1 MNQDATPTQS
11 QRQPSLLRDMA
22 ASSVVSGFVAVL
34 VGYTSSA
41 AIIFQAAEAAG
52 ASQAQIS
59 SWLWALGI
67 GTGLTTLGFSLRYRM
82 PLLTAWSTPGAA
94 LLATSLPGI
103 PMSEAIGA
111 FLFSALLITLC
122 GVTGLFERIMHRIP
136 QAIASAMLAGVLLR
150 FGLDIFIAMES
161 RWLLPLSMFI
171 TYLLAKRLR
180 PRYAI
185 VCVLAVGI
193 AVAMMQGLLDIESI
207 EPALAVPIFTM
218 PSFSLSTLI
227 GVGIPLFVVTMAS
240 QNLPGIAVIRASGY
254 SPPLSP
260 LIGWT
265 GAVTLAL
272 APFGGF
278 AFNLAAITAAICMG
292 PEAHD
297 QPARRYTAAVS
308 AGVFY
313 LLTGLLGATVTA
325 LFTAFPRELIMAI
338 AGLAL
343 LATIGSGLATAVR
356 EETHREAALIT
367 FLVTA
372 SGIGMLGIG
381 SAFWGLL
388 AGLAALAVG
397 RRSTG

>member
-1 MNQDATPTQS
+1 MAQDTSATVQ
-11 QRQPSLLRDMA
+11 QRPALWRDMA
-22 ASSVVSGFVAVL
+22 WSSVVSGFVAVL

-52 ASQAQIS
+52 ASQAQIG

-122 GVTGLFERIMHRIP
+122 GVTGLFERVMHRIP

-150 FGLDIFIAMES
+150 FGLDIFVAMES
-161 RWLLPLSMFI
+161 RWLLPLSMFVA
-171 TYLLAKRLR
+171 YLLAKRLW

-185 VCVLAVGI
+185 VCVLAVGV
-193 AVAMMQGLLDIESI
+193 AVALMQDQLDIGSVEL
-207 EPALAVPIFTM
+207 ALAMPVFTM

-265 GAVTLAL
+265 GATTFLL

-297 QPARRYTAAVS
+297 QPAKRYTAAVS
-308 AGVFY
+308 AGMFY
-313 LLTGLLGATVTA
+313 LLTGILGATVTA

-356 EETHREAALIT
+356 EDAHREAALIT

-372 SGIGMLGIG
+372 SGISLLGIG

-388 AGLAALAVG
+388 AGLAALAVW
-397 RRSTG
+397 RRPAP